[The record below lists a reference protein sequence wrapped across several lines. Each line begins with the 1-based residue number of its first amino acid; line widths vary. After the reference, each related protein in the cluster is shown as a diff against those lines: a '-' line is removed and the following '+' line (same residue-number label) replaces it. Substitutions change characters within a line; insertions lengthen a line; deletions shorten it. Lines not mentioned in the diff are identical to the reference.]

1 MDRRIRWA
9 GEPPVYGVLWRSLP
23 GPLWLRLLLLLVLF
37 AAVVAVLFIYVF
49 PQVAPMMPFNDN
61 TVD

>member
-1 MDRRIRWA
+1 M
-9 GEPPVYGVLWRSLP
+9 YGVLWRSLP